1 MEKSDF
7 MSEGQKSVCV
17 YCGSRPG
24 AHPAYARDAA
34 ALGATMAREG
44 WRLVYGAG
52 DVGLM
57 GEVARAAQSAGADTF
72 GVIPV
77 HLMALEV
84 GKRDLTRFVVTETM
98 HERKRIMAERAD
110 AFIAL
115 PGGIG
120 TMEELFEVWTWRQI
134 GYHDQPVGLLNVS
147 GYYDALL
154 SFLHTMTD
162 AGFLGEAQ
170 RQVLCTDDDAGRLLD
185 RLASQALRARGQDDY
200 SQI

>member
-1 MEKSDF
+1 
-7 MSEGQKSVCV
+7 MSQKKLSLCV

-24 AHPAYARDAA
+24 QDPAFVAA
-34 ALGATMAREG
+34 AQAVGREIGRRG
-44 WRLVYGAG
+44 WQLVYGG
-52 DVGLM
+52 GHVGLM
-57 GEVARAAQSAGADTF
+57 GTVADATLAAGGQAVGI
-72 GVIPV
+72 IPRK
-77 HLMALEV
+77 LMDREV
-84 GKRDLTRFVVTETM
+84 GHRGLTELVVVETM